1 MSYKVRARARRVN
14 VTAVIVGL
22 VTEALY
28 KTSQMLVFQEWYK
41 GFFWLEASLDIWARD
56 IWARALRRYQGFA
69 QQLRV
74 RTNGSAREMLPSA

>member
-1 MSYKVRARARRVN
+1 
-14 VTAVIVGL
+14 
-22 VTEALY
+22 
-28 KTSQMLVFQEWYK
+28 MLVFQEWYK

-69 QQLRV
+69 QQLRE